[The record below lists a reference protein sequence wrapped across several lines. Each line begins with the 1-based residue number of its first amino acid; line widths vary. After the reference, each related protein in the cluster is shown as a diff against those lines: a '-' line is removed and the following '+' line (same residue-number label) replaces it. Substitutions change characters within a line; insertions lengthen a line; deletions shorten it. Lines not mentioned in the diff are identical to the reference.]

1 MKPTSII
8 AGILAAVT
16 LVGAGLAA
24 AQSSDGLN
32 RRIRVHNQTGLTIRV
47 LQAADVRTGS
57 YAENLVAGSP
67 LDSGASRQ
75 VTIDAGNNV
84 CLFDLR
90 AELTSGQT
98 VTRENVNVCR
108 VADVYL
114 TR

>member
-1 MKPTSII
+1 MTFTRT
-8 AGILAAVT
+8 LAAVLLT
-16 LVGAGLAA
+16 GVLGLGGLAA

-32 RRIRVHNQTGLTIRV
+32 RRIRVHNQTGLTIQV
-47 LQAADVRTGS
+47 LQAADVRTGT
-57 YAENLVAGSP
+57 YAENLVTGAP
-67 LDSGASRQ
+67 LETGASRQ

-90 AELTSGQT
+90 AELSSGQA

-108 VADVYL
+108 VAEVFL